1 MERGH
6 LAFLLLFLLLLPS
19 ICECLSY
26 VEPMEESLKDTG
38 VENGRAR
45 TNAYVVLDIH
55 ERDGTKCVTAV
66 KDFGGVFKKEEFCCI
81 HGSLVDLGSVVR
93 LKGNQKALI
102 SVMWILFT
110 DSVCSFKKT

>member
-1 MERGH
+1 VRKKDLQNICEFAGEMERGH

-26 VEPMEESLKDTG
+26 VEPMEESLKETG

-45 TNAYVVLDIH
+45 TNAYVVVDIH

-66 KDFGGVFKKEEFCCI
+66 KDFGRGCQ
-81 HGSLVDLGSVVR
+81 L
-93 LKGNQKALI
+93 
-102 SVMWILFT
+102 
-110 DSVCSFKKT
+110 